1 MCCFCCFAK
10 DFGSLDRQDLAT
22 FSGPGDTEDT
32 RGSGVHLE
40 RVVFIGERKEESNIG
55 AQRLETHE
63 DIFGT
68 KKDDT
73 G

>member
-40 RVVFIGERKEESNIG
+40 RLVFIGERKEESNSMAG
-55 AQRLETHE
+55 LFTWMFTRTTTAT
-63 DIFGT
+63 
-68 KKDDT
+68 
-73 G
+73 